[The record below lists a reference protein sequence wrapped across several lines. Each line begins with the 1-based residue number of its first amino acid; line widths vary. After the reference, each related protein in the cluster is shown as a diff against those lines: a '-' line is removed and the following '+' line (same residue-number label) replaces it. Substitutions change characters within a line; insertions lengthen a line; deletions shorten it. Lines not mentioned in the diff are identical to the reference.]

1 LGQNHFVESNWH
13 VLTFFFHPKFDVQCS
28 APMEFSSE
36 QFLTLF
42 LDLKKP
48 KKSQRTRRQ
57 LYFSQIWDGTFFQ
70 GVEGSVRL
78 MSGECSFLYFRGNSV
93 RAVD

>member
-1 LGQNHFVESNWH
+1 MLGQNHFVESNWH

-42 LDLKKP
+42 LDLEKP

-57 LYFSQIWDGTFFQ
+57 LFTKELFTNLGWDLLS
-70 GVEGSVRL
+70 GSGRF
-78 MSGECSFLYFRGNSV
+78 CSAYEWGMFISLL
-93 RAVD
+93 